1 MRDNNSKT
9 VKRVLLLGYGKI
21 GRTIHD
27 MLLSTGRY
35 EVMIGESSPET
46 VREATSRGLKAVALD
61 VADSG
66 ALKAALQGRDIV
78 INALPH
84 QFVAPVAIAAAEQ
97 HVHYFDLTEDV
108 VTTRHIKT
116 LAQHAQTVLMPQ
128 CGLAPGFISIAAYD
142 LIRHFDRVKE
152 VRMRVG
158 ALPIYPTNKLK
169 YNLTWSTD
177 GLINE
182 YCMPCESIHNGIPRE
197 VLPLEGYEVFSLDG
211 VEYECFNTSGGIGTM
226 CETLIGKVDN
236 LSYKTIRYTGH
247 CELAKLLINEL
258 GLGNKRD
265 VLKKILEDSIPITLQ
280 DEVLVFVSVGGWK
293 AGRLVQENFVRKIY
307 GCEVAGEPR
316 SAIQI
321 TTAAGICGVVD
332 MFVQGQLPQTGFIK
346 QEEASLAQFLATP
359 FGQYYIDPT
368 TLRKGV

>member
-1 MRDNNSKT
+1 M
-9 VKRVLLLGYGKI
+9 RVLLLGYGKI

-27 MLLSTGRY
+27 MLRATGRY
-35 EVMIGESSPET
+35 DVTIGESSQQT
-46 VREATSRGLKAVALD
+46 VQEAAARGLKAILLD
-61 VADSG
+61 VTDTK
-66 ALKAALQGRDIV
+66 ALASALLNKDIV
-78 INALPH
+78 VNALPH
-84 QFVAPVAIAAAEQ
+84 QFVAPVALAAAEH

-108 VTTRHIKT
+108 ATTRHIKRVGD
-116 LAQHAQTVLMPQ
+116 HAQTVLMPQ

-142 LIRHFDRVKE
+142 LIRHFDKVKD
-152 VRMRVG
+152 VMMRVG

-197 VLPLEGYEVFSLDG
+197 VLPLEGYELFSLDG

-226 CETLIGKVDN
+226 CETLTGKVDN

-258 GLGNKRD
+258 GLGQKRD
-265 VLKKILEDSIPITLQ
+265 ILKEILENSIAMTMQ
-280 DEVLVFVSVGGWK
+280 DEVLVFVSVCGWK
-293 AGRLVQENFVRKIY
+293 NGRLVQENFVRKIY

-321 TTAAGICGVVD
+321 TTAAGICGAID
-332 MFVQGQLPQTGFIK
+332 LFTQGHLPKSGFIR
-346 QEEASLAQFLATP
+346 QEQVSLSQFLASP
-359 FGQYYIDPT
+359 FGKYYMDPT
-368 TLRKGV
+368 TLVKAA